1 MLARN
6 LGIRYFAL
14 LRRQPWPESS
24 AIASRLESSQPI
36 EEENSPYYHPGC
48 FYPAQLGEVLG
59 ERYQIATKLGYG
71 SGSTVWLA
79 RDLLQWRWVRERYV
93 AVKIGSTGEYA
104 QRKGVEAELAT
115 LKRISHAQPQHQGR
129 HFARKLV
136 DSFTIESANA
146 QHVCLAFEPLRE
158 PLFLYRRRFIG
169 DVIPPEVLKVIVQM
183 ILHGL
188 DYLHSECQIIH
199 TDLKPDNIM
208 VRFEDPT
215 LLKRDGQDEYY
226 HPLPRKHKD
235 GRIIY
240 LSRNNYGVF
249 TRPSGIVQ
257 ITDFDLAVSGDTPR
271 SGCISADIY
280 RAPEAIL
287 ETGYSYSA
295 DIWSLGVM
303 LWDLLEGRRL
313 FRTAIAASGEYDEQT
328 HLAHI
333 TALLGPLPQELNGG
347 RTAAMYFGS
356 EGMM

>member
-1 MLARN
+1 MNTMLARN

-79 RDLLQWRWVRERYV
+79 RDLLQFCLPRPSGLALTDELNRWRWVRERYV

-115 LKRISHAQPQHQGR
+115 LKRISHAQPQHQ
-129 HFARKLV
+129 
-136 DSFTIESANA
+136 
-146 QHVCLAFEPLRE
+146 
-158 PLFLYRRRFIG
+158 
-169 DVIPPEVLKVIVQM
+169 
-183 ILHGL
+183 
-188 DYLHSECQIIH
+188 
-199 TDLKPDNIM
+199 DLKPDNIM

-356 EGMM
+356 EGNLPTRAAFQNVDKFGQG